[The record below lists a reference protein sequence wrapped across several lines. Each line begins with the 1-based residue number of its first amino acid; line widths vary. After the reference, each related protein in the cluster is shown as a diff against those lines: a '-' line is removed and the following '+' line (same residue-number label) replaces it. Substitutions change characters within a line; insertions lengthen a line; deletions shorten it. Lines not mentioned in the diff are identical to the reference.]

1 MTGERIFSSCT
12 ALERALDSAHG
23 PATAATIDGRAGRA
37 WRRSPVKLTTKN
49 LLLLAA
55 IVCFA
60 IAVIIGL
67 DIVTIDTKI
76 HWTDLGLAFGFG
88 AFLFK

>member
-76 HWTDLGLAFGFG
+76 HWTDLGLLFGFG

>member
-1 MTGERIFSSCT
+1 M
-12 ALERALDSAHG
+12 
-23 PATAATIDGRAGRA
+23 
-37 WRRSPVKLTTKN
+37 KLTTKN

-67 DIVTIDTKI
+67 DVVTIDTKI